1 MYAMSRAMSEA
12 FLELL
17 PLGPL
22 GYDFFPH
29 SPTTRPSPERTA
41 GKAFLLSD
49 RVSLSSAEAR
59 VEGRKGG
66 SVGVGEGTPTGVHA
80 HCGTVQAETKNDIKS
95 NRIMWCGELRL
106 SRVSIQSTFSPLV
119 CICSTRGESRAASGG
134 VQGRA

>member
-22 GYDFFPH
+22 GYNFFPH

-49 RVSLSSAEAR
+49 RVSLSTVVSSAEAR

-66 SVGVGEGTPTGVHA
+66 SVGVGEGTPTSGVHA
-80 HCGTVQAETKNDIKS
+80 H
-95 NRIMWCGELRL
+95 
-106 SRVSIQSTFSPLV
+106 
-119 CICSTRGESRAASGG
+119 
-134 VQGRA
+134 